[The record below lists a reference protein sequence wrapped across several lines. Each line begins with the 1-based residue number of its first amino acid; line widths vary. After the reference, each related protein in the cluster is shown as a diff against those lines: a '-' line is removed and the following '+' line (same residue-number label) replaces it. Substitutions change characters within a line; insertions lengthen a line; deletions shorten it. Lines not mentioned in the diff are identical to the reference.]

1 MHHPWAK
8 QMKSFGK
15 NFISGI
21 ATLIPLWVTWLVV
34 EFVFRKLLTIG
45 APLIDAI
52 RRVLSHLMPELSDR
66 VSWPLADKIFAVILT
81 IMIFYTVGWAAQRV
95 FGRRLIEALEGVLGR
110 VPLVKTIYGGVRK
123 LIGTLEGQSTGGQR
137 VVLISFP
144 SEEMKTVGILTRVM
158 TEESTGRTL
167 AIVYVPT
174 TPNPTSGYVEIV
186 PVERVVATDWTIDEA
201 MSFIVSAGAVAPG
214 RPIKYTADLRPAS
227 PSVHL
232 SGTATIGS

>member
-1 MHHPWAK
+1 
-8 QMKSFGK
+8 MKSFGK
-15 NFISGI
+15 NIIGGI
-21 ATLIPLWVTWLVV
+21 ATIIPLWVTWLVV
-34 EFVFRKLLTIG
+34 EFVFRKLLMIG
-45 APLIDAI
+45 APIIDAI
-52 RRVLSHLMPELSDR
+52 HRAFSHLMPELSNR

-81 IMIFYTVGWAAQRV
+81 VMIFYTVGWAAQRV
-95 FGRRLIEALEGVLGR
+95 FGRRLIDAFEAVLGR

-123 LIGTLEGQSTGGQR
+123 LIGTLEGQSTGGQH

-186 PVERVVATDWTIDEA
+186 PIERVVTIDWTMDEA
-201 MSFIVSAGAVAPG
+201 MSFIMSAGAVAPG
-214 RPIKYTADLRPAS
+214 RSVKYTADLRPAS
-227 PSVHL
+227 SSVHL
-232 SGTATIGS
+232 AGTATIGS